1 MSLRSPLS
9 ERVKSQSKD
18 IYEMHN
24 LQSAYMQKESIALNK
39 EDAQIA
45 DKYFF
50 KVTQYI
56 RNQGNAKFN
65 SHGDTSL
72 K

>member
-1 MSLRSPLS
+1 MYV
-9 ERVKSQSKD
+9 ESK
-18 IYEMHN
+18 H
-24 LQSAYMQKESIALNK
+24 STK

-45 DKYFF
+45 DKYFS
-50 KVTQYI
+50 KVTQPI

-65 SHGDTSL
+65 SHGETPL